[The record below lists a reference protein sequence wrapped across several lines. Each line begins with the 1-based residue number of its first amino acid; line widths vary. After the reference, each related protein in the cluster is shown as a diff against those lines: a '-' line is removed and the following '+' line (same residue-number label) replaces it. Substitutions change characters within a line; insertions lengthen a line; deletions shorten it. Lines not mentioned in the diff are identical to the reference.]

1 VCVWQVDARM
11 RGGLRMLRWQNSV
24 LIFDEAHNVEVRG
37 RTHPAPLA
45 KMLQASCAVCL
56 VLMNFFASS

>member
-1 VCVWQVDARM
+1 M

-24 LIFDEAHNVEVRG
+24 LIFDEAHNVEVRD

-56 VLMNFFASS
+56 VLMTFLASS